1 MTIKLIINNSYQTRS
16 DLKCSA
22 KANNL
27 LIRVVKNELKPTH
40 SIILMALLVFFI
52 NNY

>member
-16 DLKCSA
+16 DLKCSP

-40 SIILMALLVFFI
+40 SIILMALLVSF
-52 NNY
+52 Y